1 MVLVRQYKVEPASQT
16 NSMAHRTKHKSCK
29 TRLTQGLLL
38 KSMAVSSSKFI
49 PCNAKGKILSANKYS
64 HNVYKPILAW
74 LSLKNICGELKPPN
88 LFWLDLFYLRYFLY
102 WSDNKYAFDVLQNR
116 TSHLSKWLYFI

>member
-1 MVLVRQYKVEPASQT
+1 MVLVRQYKVESASQT
-16 NSMAHRTKHKSCK
+16 NSMAHTTKHKSCK

-49 PCNAKGKILSANKYS
+49 PCNAKGKIPSANKYS

-74 LSLKNICGELKPPN
+74 LSLKNIRGELKPPN